1 MNFGRIRPATL
12 GQAGRISGITPADVA
27 VLAVWPEKVEPGLRI
42 DGSGKQGGGLK
53 NHRSHQSWRISPIA
67 ALAFT
72 LPLDASLGSPVPWVA
87 VVEVQGSGRGHCLGL
102 LRRRYFVSHGNG
114 WIYLGVGETDSP
126 GEGWAPWRWDTSIKG
141 EHHRWFPPM
150 DFLQKKSDYQFGI
163 CYWLLLVGHV
173 VLWAGAAILWERRKR
188 RVMDCQMLLSDDTS
202 EASP

>member
-1 MNFGRIRPATL
+1 M
-12 GQAGRISGITPADVA
+12 A
-27 VLAVWPEKVEPGLRI
+27 VLSHGWLWWRSK
-42 DGSGKQGGGLK
+42 DQGEG
-53 NHRSHQSWRISPIA
+53 IA
-67 ALAFT
+67 WTPSAT
-72 LPLDASLGSPVPWVA
+72 
-87 VVEVQGSGRGHCLGL
+87 
-102 LRRRYFVSHGNG
+102 RYFVSHGNG